1 MGTWLR
7 FRPALLRLGRAV
19 AVLASLAILVVIGL
33 AWWLGVG
40 TGS

>member
-7 FRPALLRLGRAV
+7 FRPALLRLGRAL
-19 AVLASLAILVVIGL
+19 AVLAYVAILVLVGL